1 MPFHQKKGAFCLDPQ
16 KGLGTAYEGHVW
28 VSGNVLG
35 SHELLKSLLIT
46 FQNACTIFVRS
57 IYDMLYNI
65 HYIKLKIFF
74 AS

>member
-1 MPFHQKKGAFCLDPQ
+1 MPFYQKEGAFCLDPQ

-28 VSGNVLG
+28 VSVNVLG

-46 FQNACTIFVRS
+46 FQNACTISVRS

-65 HYIKLKIFF
+65 NYIKLKICF